1 VNGLDAKFKA
11 SIAKRY
17 EAERGS
23 GDTGKPGG
31 ESAAGSAQGQII
43 MNITGTQRGGEF
55 MGESVGWLSGVRR
68 GRVGSGVRHGRVG
81 NGVRHGRVDSGVRHG
96 RVGNGVRHGRV
107 GSGVR
112 HGRVGSG
119 VRRGSA
125 GSGVRRGRVCSV
137 VRHGRV
143 G

>member
-43 MNITGTQRGGEF
+43 MNITHRGREF
-55 MGESVGWLSGVRR
+55 MWESVGWLSGVRRGCVGSGVRR
-68 GRVGSGVRHGRVG
+68 GRVGSGVRR
-81 NGVRHGRVDSGVRHG
+81 
-96 RVGNGVRHGRV
+96 GRV

-112 HGRVGSG
+112 DGRL
-119 VRRGSA
+119 
-125 GSGVRRGRVCSV
+125 GSGVRRGRVGSGVRQGPSRLRCS
-137 VRHGRV
+137 
-143 G
+143 